1 MGMSGSVLSNM
12 VWYIVVIPIQ
22 NERPLC
28 GVVVCWLHKPGEGVE
43 VEGVEFVNIM
53 IKIACNAN

>member
-43 VEGVEFVNIM
+43 V
-53 IKIACNAN
+53 